1 MGLLLEKKIDFS
13 LCKVS
18 GQIYI
23 EVQSLVREAL
33 QSLEAKAQ
41 ASCDL
46 HVEDGIEL
54 EVV

>member
-23 EVQSLVREAL
+23 GVQSLVREVL
-33 QSLEAKAQ
+33 QALEAKAQ